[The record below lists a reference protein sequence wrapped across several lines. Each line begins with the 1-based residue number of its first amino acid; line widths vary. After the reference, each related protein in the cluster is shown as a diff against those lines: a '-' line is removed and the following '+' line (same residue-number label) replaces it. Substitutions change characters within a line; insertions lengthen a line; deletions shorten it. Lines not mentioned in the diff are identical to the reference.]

1 MIFAVPY
8 PDHPLDLIV
17 NAIGSDELKVCW
29 QPPQPQSSNQHL
41 GIDHYTVYYKQIPSF
56 PFLGGDE

>member
-1 MIFAVPY
+1 MPY